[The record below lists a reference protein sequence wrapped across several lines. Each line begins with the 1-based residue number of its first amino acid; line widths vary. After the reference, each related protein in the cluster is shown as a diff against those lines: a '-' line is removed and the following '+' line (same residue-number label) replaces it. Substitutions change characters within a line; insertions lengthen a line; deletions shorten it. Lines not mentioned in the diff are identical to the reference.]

1 MGKKRPAKARLSD
14 RAHADLPIHYS
25 EVLTMSRLIRTL
37 LPAALLAL
45 ATFPQAFAST
55 APRPPA
61 RLLSQLSLGGPG
73 GWDYLAFDAHSR
85 HLFVSRGDRVLV
97 IDVDANRQVGTIANT
112 AGVHGIAL
120 ADDLHRGFIS
130 DGKTASVT
138 VFDLV
143 SLKTVATIAGTGQNP
158 DAILY
163 DSASHHVLT
172 FNGHSANA
180 SVIDLAKNAVIGNI
194 ALPGKPEFAVADG
207 AGHVYVNIEDKSELV
222 QLDAIHDKVLQVWPL
237 APCESPSGLAFD
249 NSHHRLFS
257 VCDNRTM
264 TVLDARDGHHVADV
278 PIGDGPDA
286 VVFDAVEAMIYS
298 SNGESG
304 TITAVHED
312 DPDHYRVTA
321 TIPTQASARTLA
333 LDPKLHRLYLSAAR
347 LGAARQANGRHM
359 IEPESFG
366 ILTVG
371 R

>member
-1 MGKKRPAKARLSD
+1 MPRP
-14 RAHADLPIHYS
+14 
-25 EVLTMSRLIRTL
+25 IRKL

-45 ATFPQAFAST
+45 AFL
-55 APRPPA
+55 PPA
-61 RLLSQLSLGGPG
+61 LAAAAPPAPRLLSRLALGGPG
-73 GWDYLAFDAHSR
+73 GWDYLAFDAPSR

-97 IDVDANRQVGTIANT
+97 IDVDSGKQIGTIPDT
-112 AGVHGIAL
+112 AGVHGIAI

-130 DGKTASVT
+130 DGRTASVT
-138 VFDLV
+138 VFDLA
-143 SLKTVATIAGTGQNP
+143 SLKTVATIRGTGQNP

-172 FNGHSANA
+172 FNGRGASA
-180 SVIDLAKNAVIGNI
+180 SVIDPTKNVVVGSI

-222 QLDAIHDKVLQVWPL
+222 QLDSATDKVLQTWPL
-237 APCESPSGLAFD
+237 APCESPSGLALD
-249 NSHHRLFS
+249 NPHHRLFA

-264 TVLDARDGHHVADV
+264 AVLDAADGHHVAHV

-286 VVFDAVEAMIYS
+286 VVFDAAEATIYS
-298 SNGESG
+298 SNGGSG
-304 TITAVHED
+304 TLTAVHED

-347 LGAARQANGRHM
+347 LGAARQANGRPT
-359 IEPESFG
+359 IEPDSFVV
-366 ILTVG
+366 LTVG
-371 R
+371 RP

>member
-1 MGKKRPAKARLSD
+1 MLRP
-14 RAHADLPIHYS
+14 
-25 EVLTMSRLIRTL
+25 IRKL

-45 ATFPQAFAST
+45 AVL
-55 APRPPA
+55 PPA
-61 RLLSQLSLGGPG
+61 AAVATPPPPPRLLSRLALGGPG
-73 GWDYLAFDAHSR
+73 GWDYLAFDAPSR

-97 IDVDANRQVGTIANT
+97 VDVDTGKQIGTIPGT

-120 ADDLHRGFIS
+120 ADDLHRGFVS
-130 DGKTASVT
+130 DGRSASVT
-138 VFDLV
+138 VFDLA

-172 FNGHSANA
+172 FNGRSASA
-180 SVIDLAKNAVIGNI
+180 SVIDPAKNAVIGSV

-222 QLDAIHDKVLQVWPL
+222 QLDSRHDKVLQVWSL
-237 APCESPSGLAFD
+237 APCESPSGLAID
-249 NSHHRLFS
+249 NPHHRLFA

-264 TVLDARDGHHVADV
+264 AVLDAVDGHHVADV
-278 PIGDGPDA
+278 PIGDGPDG
-286 VVFDAVEAMIYS
+286 VVFDPADAMVYS
-298 SNGESG
+298 ANGQSG

-321 TIPTQASARTLA
+321 TVPTQASARTLA

-347 LGAARQANGRHM
+347 LDATRQANGRRT
-359 IEPESFG
+359 IEPDSFVV
-366 ILTVG
+366 LTVG
-371 R
+371 RP

>member
-1 MGKKRPAKARLSD
+1 MP
-14 RAHADLPIHYS
+14 
-25 EVLTMSRLIRTL
+25 RLIRKL

-45 ATFPQAFAST
+45 ATVPLACAAASS
-55 APRPPA
+55 PPPA
-61 RLLSQLSLGGPG
+61 RLLSRLALGGPG
-73 GWDYLAFDAHSR
+73 GWDYLAFDAPSR

-97 IDVDANRQVGTIANT
+97 IDVDAGKQIGTIADT

-120 ADDLHRGFIS
+120 ADDLHRGFVS
-130 DGKTASVT
+130 DGRSASVT
-138 VFDLV
+138 MFDLA

-172 FNGHSANA
+172 FNGRSASA
-180 SVIDLAKNAVIGNI
+180 SVIDPAKQAVIGSI

-222 QLDAIHDKVLQVWPL
+222 QLDSLHGKVLQVWSL
-237 APCESPSGLAFD
+237 APCASPTGLALD
-249 NSHHRLFS
+249 NAHHRLFA

-264 TVLDARDGHHVADV
+264 AVLDAADGHHVADV
-278 PIGDGPDA
+278 PIGEGPDG
-286 VVFDAVEAMIYS
+286 VVFDPAEAMIYS
-298 SNGESG
+298 ANGESG

-321 TIPTQASARTLA
+321 TIPTQVSARTLA

-347 LGAARQANGRHM
+347 LGATRQAHGRRT
-359 IEPESFG
+359 IEPDSFAV
-366 ILTVG
+366 LTVG
-371 R
+371 RP